1 MRVWGSAITMLA
13 TGAFL
18 IALVVQADASLLT
31 IGTASYNSNNYN
43 LIYDND
49 SPFGS
54 IVYLDYS
61 ETGDP
66 AGYVGDGSR
75 YWAAQSAWAN
85 SLNTVGLVYNFNAGY
100 SMAWSDGWR
109 LPSTVDTRES
119 IGFDVTSSEL
129 GHLFYTE
136 LGNSNP
142 QSGNGLVNTGPFTN
156 LQTGCYWSGTD
167 FSADYGMKWFFST
180 CGLQCFED
188 VSSLEGFGLAVRSGQ
203 LIETVPVPE
212 PATIYLLILG
222 IAALCIVL
230 KLKKLIFQEA

>member
-1 MRVWGSAITMLA
+1 MRVLDITKTILA
-13 TGAFL
+13 TGAFV
-18 IALVVQADASLLT
+18 IALVVQAEASLLT
-31 IGTASYNSNNYN
+31 IGTATYNSNNYN

-54 IVYLDYS
+54 IVYLDYT
-61 ETGDP
+61 EAGDP

-85 SLNTVGLVYNFNAGY
+85 SINTAGLVYNFNAGY

-109 LPSTVDTRES
+109 LPSTVDSRES
-119 IGFDVTSSEL
+119 IGFNVTSSEL

-136 LGNSNP
+136 LGD
-142 QSGNGLVNTGPFTN
+142 GIGHGLVNTGPFTN

-203 LIETVPVPE
+203 LIESVPVPE
-212 PATIYLLILG
+212 PAIIYLLISG
-222 IAALCIVL
+222 IAGLCLVQ
-230 KLKKLIFQEA
+230 KLKKMV